1 MRDGASSSPSLSS
14 DRQRQMAN
22 RNRRAGG
29 STHKSILV
37 WDWLHIHWNKL
48 LLLGQQLVLLLG
60 LKLVPKLLLGLQ
72 LPDHRRGLNNLV
84 SIITSVGNQPTV
96 LVSQPG
102 LLVEILFVL
111 LISLVLLL
119 LNTPSLHTLSM
130 TLNCLH
136 WIIQNFPLHKF

>member
-29 STHKSILV
+29 STHQSILV
-37 WDWLHIHWNKL
+37 WDWLHIHRNKL

-84 SIITSVGNQPTV
+84 KA
-96 LVSQPG
+96 
-102 LLVEILFVL
+102 LFPV
-111 LISLVLLL
+111 
-119 LNTPSLHTLSM
+119 
-130 TLNCLH
+130 
-136 WIIQNFPLHKF
+136 